1 MKFKNFCLVIMGTSN
16 GKSDSVIKEIEKI
29 SESKPN
35 ILDAKG
41 MIIATFTSFV
51 DVNEI
56 STWFTLNNRN
66 FLIFELNKDTCG
78 YFITKPELHNGLFSF
93 LTESDKNLKAKT
105 DEFINSISRNV
116 TDIEYKDVPTKI
128 GTSKVREITEADVN
142 KMTKDEK
149 DNLYNKLIDNGVDK
163 LTDND
168 KKILILL
175 CK

>member
-1 MKFKNFCLVIMGTSN
+1 MKFKNFCLVVMGNST
-16 GKSDSVIKEIEKI
+16 GVIKEIEKI

-93 LTESDKNLKAKT
+93 LNDSDRDLKAKT
-105 DEFINSISRNV
+105 DEFLNSITKNV
-116 TDIEYKDVPTKI
+116 SDIDFTDVP
-128 GTSKVREITEADVN
+128 SEMDDNHVNEITEEDIER
-142 KMTKDEK
+142 MTKDEK
-149 DNLYNKLIDNGVDK
+149 YDLYNKLIDNGVDK

>member
-1 MKFKNFCLVIMGTSN
+1 MKFKNFCLVIMGN
-16 GKSDSVIKEIEKI
+16 SVGVVKEIEKI

-78 YFITKPELHNGLFSF
+78 YFITKPDLHNGLFGF
-93 LTESDKNLKAKT
+93 LAEGEKDLKDKTNKFLDTIA
-105 DEFINSISRNV
+105 RNIE
-116 TDIEYKDVPTKI
+116 TASDIEYKNVKPPRVEK
-128 GTSKVREITEADVN
+128 KRYEITEADIN
-142 KMTKDEK
+142 NMTKEEK
-149 DNLYNKLIDNGVDK
+149 NDLYNRLIDNGVDK

-168 KKILILL
+168 KKILTLL

>member
-1 MKFKNFCLVIMGTSN
+1 MKFKNFCLVIMGN
-16 GKSDSVIKEIEKI
+16 SVGVVKEIEKI

-78 YFITKPELHNGLFSF
+78 YFISKPELHNGLFSF
-93 LTESDKNLKAKT
+93 LTESDKDLKAKT
-105 DEFINSISRNV
+105 NEFLNSVTKNV
-116 TDIEYKDVPTKI
+116 TDIEYKDVQAKI
-128 GTSKVREITEADVN
+128 GESNKNQITEKDIS
-142 KMTKDEK
+142 KMTKEEK
-149 DNLYNKLIDNGVDK
+149 DDLYNRLIDNGVEK

-168 KKILILL
+168 KKILTLL

>member
-1 MKFKNFCLVIMGTSN
+1 MGNTN
-16 GKSDSVIKEIEKI
+16 GVKKEIEKI

-41 MIIATFTSFV
+41 IVIATFTSFV

-66 FLIFELNKDTCG
+66 FVVFELDKETSG
-78 YFITKPELHNGLFSF
+78 YFLTKPEIHNGLFGF
-93 LTESDKNLKAKT
+93 LVNSNEELKDKTN
-105 DEFINSISRNV
+105 EFINSINKTV
-116 TDIEYKDVPTKI
+116 TDIQFTSVTTTMMTAVKYEYELSEEDIK
-128 GTSKVREITEADVN
+128 

-149 DNLYNKLIDNGVDK
+149 DDLYNKLIDNGVDN

-168 KKILILL
+168 KKILMLL
-175 CK
+175 VK